1 MSITLKLKQMK
12 KLIIALV
19 LGIGLTGFAQE
30 NTTKPRRAKLEQMTP
45 EQRHQQ
51 RLKHLTKELNLDA
64 NQQKQVDAI
73 ITEKRADAEKMK
85 AEKANRAN
93 MAKEQKMALRK
104 TRMAERDDIDARMKG
119 ILSADQYTKWK
130 ALQEKNEAKVK
141 EERKAKEEAKAKL
154 LK

>member
-1 MSITLKLKQMK
+1 MSVTLKLKQMK

-51 RLKHLTKELNLDA
+51 HLKHLTKELNLDA
-64 NQQKQVDAI
+64 NQQKQVSEI

-104 TRMAERDDIDARMKG
+104 NRMAERDDIDTRMKG

-130 ALQEKNEAKVK
+130 TLQEKNEAKVK

>member
-51 RLKHLTKELNLDA
+51 HLKHLTKELNLDA
-64 NQQKQVDAI
+64 NQQKQVSEI

>member
-1 MSITLKLKQMK
+1 MGVTLKLKQMK

-51 RLKHLTKELNLDA
+51 HLKHLTKELNLDA
-64 NQQKQVDAI
+64 NQQKQVSEI
-73 ITEKRADAEKMK
+73 ITEKKANAEKMK
-85 AEKANRAN
+85 AEKANLAN
-93 MAKEQKMALRK
+93 MAKEQKVAMRK
-104 TRMAERDDIDARMKG
+104 TFKAEREDTDTKMKG
-119 ILSADQYTKWK
+119 VLSADQFTKWK

-141 EERKAKEEAKAKL
+141 EERKAKEEVKAKL

>member
-1 MSITLKLKQMK
+1 MVTLKLKQMK

-85 AEKANRAN
+85 AEKANRPN

>member
-1 MSITLKLKQMK
+1 MSVTLKLKPMK

-19 LGIGLTGFAQE
+19 FGIGLTGLAQE
-30 NTTKPRRAKLEQMTP
+30 NTTKPRRAKWEQMTP

-51 RLKHLTKELNLDA
+51 HLNHLTKELNLDA
-64 NQQKQVDAI
+64 NQQKQVSEI
-73 ITEKRADAEKMK
+73 ITEKRADAEKFK

-104 TRMAERDDIDARMKG
+104 TRMAERDDIDTRMKG
-119 ILSADQYTKWK
+119 ILTADQYTKWK
-130 ALQEKNEAKVK
+130 TLQEKNEAKVK
-141 EERKAKEEAKAKL
+141 EERKSKL